1 MYHSEMKTSQLSPL
15 SNYDEEPIHSPG
27 LIQPHGILLVLQ
39 EPHLKIVQVSS
50 NTFEVIGI
58 SPGELLNKQLKEL
71 IESDQLQSIQ
81 QGLNKNIEIHHV
93 ILSIKDKSNLYLFD
107 GILHYSE
114 PFWILE
120 LEPRQAI
127 ANNHFLKFHSLIK
140 NSLAKI
146 QKSFTLQTTC
156 QVLVKEVR
164 KITGFDRVMLYQ
176 FGAEGTG
183 RVIAEDKLEGLPSFL
198 NLHYPASDIPLP
210 ARQLFTL
217 NSIRLIP
224 DANYQPVELLPIN
237 NPITNQS
244 IDLSLS
250 VLRSVSPCHIEY
262 LKNMG
267 VSASMSISLIREN
280 KLWGLI
286 ACHHLTVKYVPY
298 EIRNACELLGQ
309 VMSLELASKEDNES
323 LEYKI
328 QLKSVLSEFVEAVSQ
343 EGKLRDGLVEDKSKW
358 LNLVSAQGVALCAKE
373 QVTLIGKTPKDADI
387 HGLIKWVETQIENN
401 IFYTDSLPQVYPA
414 AEKFKDVAS
423 GLLALSISK
432 SQKHYIFWF
441 RPEAIQTVNWGG
453 NPNQSFAVAQQ
464 EEGLRFSPRKSFELW
479 QETVRCKSLPWK
491 PCEIDA
497 VVQLRNI
504 LVGIVLRNA
513 EELAK
518 INAELERSNSE
529 LDAFA
534 YIASHDLKEPLR
546 GIHNYSSF
554 LIEDYADVL
563 QEEGTL
569 KLQTLMRLTQRME
582 NLIDSLLHFS
592 RVGRVELR
600 MQTTN
605 LNEVVKKV
613 VDLLSISFKETQVDI
628 RIPRTLPSIP
638 CDRIQ
643 INEVFSNLIG
653 NAIKYND
660 KPHKWV
666 EIGFLDFTQ
675 ENETDAGQPQGMAPT
690 ELVLPQQD
698 SSSNALVVKTNSL
711 SPISPDQSLS
721 PVVFYVRDNGI
732 GIQEK
737 HLDAIFRI
745 FKRLHPP
752 SKYGGGTGVGLT
764 ITKKIVERHGG
775 RIWVKS
781 NYGEG
786 STFYFTLQ
794 SKID

>member
-1 MYHSEMKTSQLSPL
+1 MCHSEMTTSQLSHV

-39 EPHLKIVQVSS
+39 EPHLKIVQVSN
-50 NTFEVIGI
+50 NTSEIIGI
-58 SPGELLNKQLKEL
+58 SPRELLNKELKEL
-71 IESDQLQSIQ
+71 IDSDQLNSIKQS
-81 QGLNKNIEIHHV
+81 LNKTREIHHV
-93 ILSIKDKSNLYLFD
+93 ILYIKNENNFYWLD
-107 GILHYSE
+107 GIIHYSE

-120 LEPRQAI
+120 LEPREAI
-127 ANNHFLKFHSLIK
+127 ENNYSLKFHCLIK
-140 NSLAKI
+140 NSLSKI
-146 QKSFTLQTTC
+146 QKSFTLQETC
-156 QVLVKEVR
+156 QLLVQEVR
-164 KITGFDRVMLYQ
+164 EITGFDRVMLYQ
-176 FGAEGTG
+176 FGPEGTG
-183 RVIAEDKLEGLPSFL
+183 IVIAEDKLEDLPSYL
-198 NLHYPASDIPLP
+198 NLHYPASDIPSQ

-217 NSIRLIP
+217 NSLRLIP
-224 DANYQPVELLPIN
+224 DANYQPVELFPTD
-237 NPITNQS
+237 NPIINQS
-244 IDLSLS
+244 LDLSLS
-250 VLRSVSPCHIEY
+250 VLRSVSPCHTEY
-262 LKNMG
+262 LNNMG
-267 VSASMSISLIREN
+267 VSASMSISLIRDN

-298 EIRNACELLGQ
+298 EIRTACELLGQ
-309 VMSLELASKEDNES
+309 VMSLELATKEDNEN
-323 LEYKI
+323 LEYRI
-328 QLKSVLSEFVEAVSQ
+328 QLKSVLSEFVEAISQ
-343 EGKLRDGLVEDKSKW
+343 EGKLIDGLVEDKSKW
-358 LNLVSAQGVALCAKE
+358 LSLVSAQGVALCAKE
-373 QVTLIGKTPKDADI
+373 RFTLIEKTPKEADI
-387 HGLIKWVETQIENN
+387 HGLINWVETQIENN
-401 IFYTDSLPQVYPA
+401 IFYTDSLPQLYPA
-414 AEKFKDVAS
+414 AEKFKEVAS

-432 SQKHYIFWF
+432 IQKHYIFWF
-441 RPEAIQTVNWGG
+441 RPEVIQTVNWGG
-453 NPNQSFAVAQQ
+453 NPNQSFEVAQHD
-464 EEGLRFSPRKSFELW
+464 EGVRLSPRKSFELW
-479 QETVRCKSLPWK
+479 QETVQCKSLPWK

-504 LVGIVLRNA
+504 LIGIVLRNA

-563 QEEGTL
+563 QEEGAS

-600 MQTTN
+600 MQNTN

-613 VDLLSISFKETQVDI
+613 LDLLSISLKDTQVDI
-628 RIPRTLPSIP
+628 RIARTLSSIP
-638 CDRIQ
+638 CDRVQ

-666 EIGFLDFTQ
+666 EIGFLDSIQ
-675 ENETDAGQPQGMAPT
+675 ENETDAGQSQTMAPT
-690 ELVLPQQD
+690 ELAVLQQD
-698 SSSNALVVKTNSL
+698 SSSDAPVATTTSL
-711 SPISPDQSLS
+711 SPIATDQSLS
-721 PVVFYVRDNGI
+721 PCVFYVRDNGI
-732 GIQEK
+732 GIPEK

-752 SKYGGGTGVGLT
+752 YKYGGGTGVGLT

-781 NYGEG
+781 TYGEG

-794 SKID
+794 N